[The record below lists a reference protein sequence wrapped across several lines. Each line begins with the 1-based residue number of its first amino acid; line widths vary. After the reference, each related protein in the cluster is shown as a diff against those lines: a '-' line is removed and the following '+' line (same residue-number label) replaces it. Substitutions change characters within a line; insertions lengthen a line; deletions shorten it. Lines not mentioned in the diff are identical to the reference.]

1 VTSPRPDTRLLATSP
16 ITTDLSQRLT
26 NLTASAGAG
35 YELNSIRTG
44 LSGEGAG
51 RSIELLVNINTT
63 SVGTLVDHSTGIA
76 GTQAYKIRVTLGGVV
91 EFSDSSGLLMSLT
104 TPGVVTGNRLCVV
117 AWSTEPNP
125 LHDGGAGTELRSEFL
140 VYNTVAGGDPA
151 WDTTEHDAVTPDGSA
166 TFTVGGVFTGGVLTL
181 AYLPAITAVRIS
193 CRFHTRVET
202 REHFVAQ
209 TAAPTNTG
217 LAAVQQAVPPVEM
230 FAPGQII
237 GPQYQHAAAS
247 MQPTRNR
254 HRLLSPVWQWI
265 QLNHADGAPA
275 FTDDMRNGISPKW
288 VLDLD
293 DPGFVAEAG
302 PGWQT
307 PICWLARVQVPRH
320 VEHLLVRVQWATW
333 ELDPIDPSNKV
344 ELQFHCAD
352 GPPRPVKDGNGFIP
366 QFNVTSYQTIERIA
380 DDVSISGLG
389 ANQVFDFVKVER
401 DADGF
406 SWVWLA
412 GRTDEGS
419 GVGGMGYQVRSCV
432 ATPIVLG
439 DGYGGLVANPW
450 GP

>member
-1 VTSPRPDTRLLATSP
+1 LVVDINS
-16 ITTDLSQRLT
+16 LST
-26 NLTASAGAG
+26 GA
-35 YELNSIRTG
+35 
-44 LSGEGAG
+44 
-51 RSIELLVNINTT
+51 
-63 SVGTLVDHSTGIA
+63 LVDHSFGVGA
-76 GTQAYKIRVTLGGVV
+76 MCYRVSVTAGGVV
-91 EFSDSSGLLMSLT
+91 EFANTSGTLASVT
-104 TPGVVTGNRLCVV
+104 TPSVAVASRSCVV

-125 LHDGGAGTELRSEFL
+125 LTTGASDALRSDFY
-140 VYNTVAGGDPA
+140 VYNTFFSELAYVTATHPVAA
-151 WDTTEHDAVTPDGSA
+151 AHASS

-181 AYLPAITAVRIS
+181 AYTPPIDAVRVS
-193 CRFHTRVET
+193 CRFHTGPET
-202 REHFVAQ
+202 RLHFLDLPAS
-209 TAAPTNTG
+209 APSNTG

-366 QFNVTSYQTIERIA
+366 QFNVTSYQTIERQV
-380 DDVSISGLG
+380 DDVSMSGLG

-401 DADGF
+401 DADGY